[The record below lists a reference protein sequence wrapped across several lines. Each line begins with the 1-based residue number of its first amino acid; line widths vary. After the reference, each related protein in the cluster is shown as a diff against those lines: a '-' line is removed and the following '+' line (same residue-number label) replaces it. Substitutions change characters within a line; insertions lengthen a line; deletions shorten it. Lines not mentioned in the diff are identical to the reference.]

1 MNRNL
6 VVGLVVGLGWV
17 LVGCGSDDGDAGAP
31 AVTSVVAAATAAP
44 AGPASTARPGA
55 PTTGSSTSSIPSTG
69 SATPALRGL
78 RVRLTQVGTFDQP
91 VSVLA
96 RPGDST
102 SVHVVER
109 VGRIRTVRDGAVA
122 SAPLLDMTTRT
133 RAGGERGL
141 LGAVFS
147 VDGSS
152 LYVHYTDPTGTSI
165 VDAYA
170 MTASGLADP
179 STRRQVL
186 SLSQPYP
193 NHNGGDLAIGPDGM
207 LYVAF
212 GDGGA
217 GGDPQRYSDKLNT
230 WLGKLLRIDPRPS
243 GSASYVVPADNP
255 FVGRAD
261 AKPEIWSVGLRN
273 PWRISFDRATGDL
286 WIADVGQNA
295 LEEVNRARAIDGGGR
310 GVNFGWSA
318 FEGSARFN
326 EDVSADGAVPPLHEY
341 RHGELGCSVTG
352 GVVYRGQRIAAL
364 RGAYVFADYC
374 VSGIRALDPAS
385 PSQAVPI
392 ASGAKAIVGFGQ
404 GPDGEL
410 YAASLD
416 GPLYRIDPS

>member
-1 MNRNL
+1 MTRHL
-6 VVGLVVGLGWV
+6 GAGLVVGLGCV

-31 AVTSVVAAATAAP
+31 VVTSVVAAATSAP
-44 AGPASTARPGA
+44 AGPPSTARPGV
-55 PTTGSSTSSIPSTG
+55 PTAGGATSSILSTG
-69 SATPALRGL
+69 SATPTLRGL
-78 RVRLTQVGTFDQP
+78 RVRLTQVGAFDQP
-91 VSVLA
+91 VSVIS
-96 RPGDST
+96 RPGDPNG
-102 SVHVVER
+102 VQVVER
-109 VGRIRTVRDGAVA
+109 VGRIRTLRDGAVA
-122 SAPLLDMTTRT
+122 TAPLLDMSTRT

-147 VDGSS
+147 ADGSS
-152 LYVHYTDPTGTSI
+152 LYVHYTDPTGTSV
-165 VDAYA
+165 VDAYS
-170 MTASGLADP
+170 MTVSGVADP

-186 SLSQPYP
+186 ALPQPYP

-243 GSASYVVPADNP
+243 GSAPYVVPADNP

-286 WIADVGQNA
+286 WIADVGQNE
-295 LEEVNRARAIDGGGR
+295 LEEVNRARAVDGAGR

-318 FEGSARFN
+318 FEGSLRFN
-326 EDVSADGAVPPLHEY
+326 EDVPADGAVPPLHEY
-341 RHGELGCSVTG
+341 PHGELGCSVTG
-352 GVVYRGQRIAAL
+352 GVVYRGQRITAL

-374 VSGIRALDPAS
+374 VPGVRALDPSS

>member
-1 MNRNL
+1 MSRSL
-6 VVGLVVGLGWV
+6 AVGLVVGLGWA
-17 LVGCGSDDGDAGAP
+17 LVACGSDGSDAGVP
-31 AVTSVVAAATAAP
+31 AATSAVAAATAAP
-44 AGPASTARPGA
+44 AVPPTTARPGA
-55 PTTGSSTSSIPSTG
+55 PVTGG
-69 SATPALRGL
+69 SASSNAVADPATPTLRGL
-78 RVRLTQVGTFDQP
+78 RVRLTQVGSFDQP
-91 VSVLA
+91 VSVIS
-96 RPGDST
+96 RPGDAN
-102 SVHVVER
+102 SVFVVER
-109 VGRIRTVRDGAVA
+109 VGRIRTLRDGAVA
-122 SAPLLDMTTRT
+122 TAPLLDMSTRT

-147 VDGSS
+147 ADGSS

-170 MTASGLADP
+170 MTASGTPDP
-179 STRRQVL
+179 ATRRQLL
-186 SLSQPYP
+186 SLAQPYP
-193 NHNGGDLAIGPDGM
+193 NHNGGDLAVGPDGM

-217 GGDPQRYSDKLNT
+217 GGDPQRYSGKLNT

-243 GSASYVVPADNP
+243 ASAPYSVPADNP

-273 PWRISFDRATGDL
+273 PWRMSFDRATGDL
-286 WIADVGQNA
+286 WIADVGQNE
-295 LEEVNRARAIDGGGR
+295 LEEVNRARAVDGAGR

-326 EDVSADGAVPPLHEY
+326 EDVSPDGAVAPLHEY

-374 VSGIRALDPAS
+374 VPGIRALDPAS

-392 ASGAKAIVGFGQ
+392 ATGAKAIVGFGQ

-416 GPLYRIDPS
+416 GPLYRIEPS